1 MAVDRNLED
10 DWLERLNAL
19 QAFELLS
26 ICEGH
31 QNRRAN
37 FAHINLGLR
46 KRFVPTSAAQ
56 WDEVR
61 LALAN
66 ELDRLFP
73 ASDTG
78 VDVDL
83 KFAIHRGTQA
93 TVCREDLTVRIR
105 RRNARTTEAV
115 DEATRRW
122 FCRAL
127 SGIEDLDRLMDLLG
141 LGGA

>member
-1 MAVDRNLED
+1 MAVDRNLQD
-10 DWLERLNAL
+10 GWLERLNGL

-31 QNRRAN
+31 RNRRAN

-46 KRFVPTSAAQ
+46 ERFVPTGAAQ

-61 LALAN
+61 RALAN

-73 ASDTG
+73 AADTG

-83 KFAIHRGTQA
+83 KFTIHRGTQA

-105 RRNARTTEAV
+105 RRRARSTDV
-115 DEATRRW
+115 MDESTRRW
-122 FCRAL
+122 FCRTL